1 MYKGKFDQKHRSSS
15 ADVQELLAQRNSAP
29 AEQPPKRAPK
39 AQPEDMPKRE
49 TAAPREPRKEPVP
62 PQSGKEAAAPQRPQK
77 QMPRQDARPQSAQRP
92 QQRPVQSQ
100 AVAKK
105 KGPRLGGVIF
115 YTLYFLFILVFFIAT
130 FVGLLWLRGWLKDY
144 EAAQPTVKAQQVFD
158 QLFTDPNWAD
168 LYQASGAQDSTY
180 ENVDVFAAY
189 MEEKVGATPLTYLE
203 TSAGLSGD
211 KKYYVRLGN
220 ENVASFTL
228 VDKNSVGDTTLENL
242 GELPDWQLGAVEV
255 YFQRTGRYLIEAMDG
270 HTVYV
275 NGIALDETHVIQVAT
290 TVAMEYLPEGTTG
303 ASMCLLEVTGLI
315 AQPEITV
322 FDSQGVQMEVT
333 YDEATKTFTERT
345 ESNTM
350 SQEQQDAVIGA
361 AQANCLWMIAANND
375 RANLAKYYE
384 ASSEPYS
391 TITSI
396 SKDQLWMQ
404 SNNGYEF
411 TDVSVTDFALY
422 SGDIFSARISLKVS
436 VTRTDGSVRDFPY
449 ARSMFFR
456 KNDSGRWLCFQATNV
471 DISQPVGKVR
481 LTFMNGETQLTT
493 SLYSTDSDTIIT
505 PIISPVPEGKVF
517 AGWVTIDTDENGQ
530 TVYTLVFQPDET
542 GHVAIAEGTSLAPMT
557 LYAYFEDAGADVP
570 AETAPQATEGA

>member
-1 MYKGKFDQKHRSSS
+1 MYKGKFDQKNRAAST
-15 ADVQELLAQRNSAP
+15 DVQELLAQRNSAP
-29 AEQPPKRAPK
+29 QQPPKRTAK
-39 AQPEDMPKRE
+39 ATGMEEM
-49 TAAPREPRKEPVP
+49 PREPRKD
-62 PQSGKEAAAPQRPQK
+62 APQKAQRSTAKPPAQ
-77 QMPRQDARPQSAQRP
+77 AQRP
-92 QQRPVQSQ
+92 TQSRPASRKQG
-100 AVAKK
+100 A
-105 KGPRLGGVIF
+105 RLGGVIF
-115 YTLYFLFILVFFIAT
+115 YTIYFLFILVFFVAT
-130 FVGLLWLRGWLKDY
+130 FIGLLWLRGWLTDY

-168 LYQASGAQDSTY
+168 LYTASGAQDSVY
-180 ENVDVFAAY
+180 EDVDVFAAY
-189 MEEKVGATPLTYLE
+189 MEEKVGDSELTYLE

-228 VDKNSVGDTTLENL
+228 VDQNNVGDTNLDNL

-255 YFQRTGRYLIEAMDG
+255 FFERSGRYLIEAMDG

-275 NGIALDETHVIQVAT
+275 NGIALDESHIIQIAT
-290 TVAMEYLPEGTTG
+290 TVAEQYLPEGTTG
-303 ASMCLLEVTGLI
+303 ASMCLLEVSGLI
-315 AQPEITV
+315 AQPEVTV
-322 FDSQGVQMEVT
+322 FDDTGVQMEVS
-333 YDEATKTFTERT
+333 YDETTMTFTERT

-350 SQEQQDAVIGA
+350 TTEQEEAVIGA

-384 ASSEPYS
+384 TSSEPYA

-422 SGDIFSARISLKVS
+422 SGDIFSARISLNVS
-436 VTRTDGSVRDFPY
+436 VTRTDGTVKDYPY

-456 KNDSGRWLCFQATNV
+456 KNDSGKWLCFEATNV
-471 DISQPVGKVR
+471 DITQPVGKVR
-481 LTFMNGETQLTT
+481 LTFMNGDTQLT
-493 SLYSTDSDTIIT
+493 SSYYDTDADTIIT
-505 PIISPVPEGKVF
+505 PIISPIPEGKVF
-517 AGWVTIDTDENGQ
+517 AGWVTIDTDESGN

-542 GHVAIAEGTSLAPMT
+542 GRVSVAEGTSLTPMT
-557 LYAYFEDAGADVP
+557 LYAYFEDAGATSSITSETT
-570 AETAPQATEGA
+570 AETAAPETTEGA